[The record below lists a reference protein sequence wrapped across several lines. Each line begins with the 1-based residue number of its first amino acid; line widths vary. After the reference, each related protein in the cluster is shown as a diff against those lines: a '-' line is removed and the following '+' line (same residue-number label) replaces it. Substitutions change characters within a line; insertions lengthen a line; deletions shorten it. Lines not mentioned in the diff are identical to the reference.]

1 MLNWESSPERMCAK
15 LLSCVLIFATPWAVA
30 QQVALSMGILQPRTL
45 EWVAMPS
52 SRGPSQPRDQTH
64 ISSVSCIG
72 SQVLY
77 HF

>member
-52 SRGPSQPRDQTH
+52 SRGSSQTRDRTQ
-64 ISSVSCIG
+64 VSRVAG
-72 SQVLY
+72 GFFTV
-77 HF
+77 

>member
-1 MLNWESSPERMCAK
+1 MLNWESSPERMCAT

-52 SRGPSQPRDQTH
+52 SRGPSQPRDLTH
-64 ISSVSCIG
+64 PSYVIACIG
-72 SQVLY
+72 RQVLY
-77 HF
+77 H